1 MASKTL
7 APLVAAALAVAA
19 GTASAQT
26 YREEAQVRIARA
38 DRWEPG
44 APDGFCRMRVYVDQ
58 NARVELHGDQVIVR
72 TRSGR
77 KSYDTGTRCN
87 QPLPTQSVT
96 DFRVTTEA
104 GRGAVMDVV
113 APAPNNGFTAGMTI
127 DDPRGGG
134 DTYELLVAWHNPAP
148 VAPPPIEV
156 AQAPTTVAVVP
167 APAPAVTVA
176 EAPPFNEERACQD
189 RIRRDFLARNDETAY
204 LEFTTQPSHYDTG
217 PVRERIRGDAWARNR
232 NESRPVTYECLVNH
246 ITDRV
251 LASSYEL
258 GPRRTYGSLY

>member
-7 APLVAAALAVAA
+7 APLVAAALAVVA
-19 GTASAQT
+19 GTASAQGS
-26 YREEAQVRIARA
+26 RDEQQVRIARA

-77 KSYDTGTRCN
+77 RSYDTGTRCN
-87 QPLPTQSVT
+87 QPLPTATVT

-104 GRGAVMDVV
+104 GRGSVTDVV

-148 VAPPPIEV
+148 VAPPV
-156 AQAPTTVAVVP
+156 AVAAPPAVAVVP
-167 APAPAVTVA
+167 VAPAVTVA
-176 EAPPFNEERACQD
+176 EAAPFDEERACQD